1 MDISLLSKKTI
12 AKLGSKV
19 NDHNNNGNSIK
30 LSDFALKQMKK
41 MGWNEGEGLGR
52 HSDGIKHH
60 IIIKK
65 RENSTGLGSDV
76 VDINSNGPANDVDV
90 DESWWNKTFSNNLKN
105 MKIKNLNGKIKKI
118 KKDKHD
124 KKRKRSS
131 CRTNGDD
138 DVDNDDDDAN
148 DRMRLLD
155 SDAMDNP
162 SFEDLFKA
170 TGGKRLGMRA
180 RSEQKGKL
188 LRTECMEGGNI
199 IVASTGL
206 EKLSTSTHVN
216 VSVVVDHTIV
226 IDTNNKEKKSEKAKK
241 SENKIDDVDDIDA
254 VDTIDGSYGQDQEG
268 CNDDDKIKKP
278 KKLKKS
284 KRNNNN

>member
-1 MDISLLSKKTI
+1 MTLIFNKVISLRSHHLTMDISLLSKKTI

-60 IIIKK
+60 IVIKK
-65 RENSTGLGSDV
+65 RENSIGLGSDV
-76 VDINSNGPANDVDV
+76 VDINSNGPTNDIDV

-105 MKIKNLNGKIKKI
+105 MKIKNLNGKIKRI

-124 KKRKRSS
+124 KKRKRSIS
-131 CRTNGDD
+131 SSIGDD
-138 DVDNDDDDAN
+138 DVNNHDDDHL
-148 DRMRLLD
+148 RLLD

-188 LRTECMEGGNI
+188 LRTECMEGSSV
-199 IVASTGL
+199 VASTGL
-206 EKLSTSTHVN
+206 EKRSTSTHVN
-216 VSVVVDHTIV
+216 VSIVDHKVIVTDTKKKKKKKIKNTIV
-226 IDTNNKEKKSEKAKK
+226 DE
-241 SENKIDDVDDIDA
+241 DDADA
-254 VDTIDGSYGQDQEG
+254 VDTLDSSNGH
-268 CNDDDKIKKP
+268 NDI
-278 KKLKKS
+278 
-284 KRNNNN
+284 

>member
-60 IIIKK
+60 IVIKK
-65 RENSTGLGSDV
+65 RENSIGLGSDV
-76 VDINSNGPANDVDV
+76 VDISSNGSTNDVDV

-105 MKIKNLNGKIKKI
+105 MKIKNLNGKVKKM

-131 CRTNGDD
+131 CSN
-138 DVDNDDDDAN
+138 NDDDDAD
-148 DRMRLLD
+148 DRLRLSD
-155 SDAMDNP
+155 NDAMDNP

-188 LRTECMEGGNI
+188 LRTECMEGSSA
-199 IVASTGL
+199 VAVVASSTGL
-206 EKLSTSTHVN
+206 EKLSTSVTHVK
-216 VSVVVDHTIV
+216 VSIVDHN
-226 IDTNNKEKKSEKAKK
+226 DTNKKKKKKLKNKKV
-241 SENKIDDVDDIDA
+241 DVDDVDA
-254 VDTIDGSYGQDQEG
+254 VDTLD
-268 CNDDDKIKKP
+268 
-278 KKLKKS
+278 
-284 KRNNNN
+284 